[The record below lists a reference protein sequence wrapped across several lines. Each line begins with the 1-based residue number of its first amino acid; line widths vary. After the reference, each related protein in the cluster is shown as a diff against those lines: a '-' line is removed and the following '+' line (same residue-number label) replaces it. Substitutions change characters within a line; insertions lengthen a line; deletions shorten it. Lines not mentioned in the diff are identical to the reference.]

1 MNGLFPVEHNDTRA
15 AVSALLTKVL
25 QSGMVDALLVPLR
38 NPAGDAVTPA
48 LVKNPALLSEADP
61 LAPVLPVNGARL
73 ASMLTQHTPHPRLG
87 VVMRSCEIRAL
98 VELVKLQQAS
108 LEGMT
113 IIGVDCLGTVEVKD
127 YARQISNLKSQIS
140 KGADLTFDISNL
152 KFESLRPACEMC
164 EYPAPANAD
173 IVIQQIG
180 VDNSAA
186 LHVEA
191 KGAWPELLGLTEA
204 QPNGR
209 AGALTELV
217 AQRTAKRDAVFG
229 EMQAQVSSP
238 EKLAAMFSTCIR
250 CHNCMTNCP
259 ICYCKTCFF
268 KTNVFDHEPMQFI
281 AWAERKGATRMPADT
296 VLFHLTR
303 MNHMSTSCIGC
314 GLCTSACPVDIN
326 VGAAF
331 RTVAAKTQAVF
342 NYVAGKSVDDPIPVK
357 NFEVNEL
364 QQLGEH

>member
-1 MNGLFPVEHNDTRA
+1 MNGLFPVENNNVRL

-25 QSGMVDALLVPLR
+25 QSGLVDALLVPLR

-48 LVKNPALLSEADP
+48 LVKNPALLAEADP

-73 ASMLTQHTPHPRLG
+73 ASLLTQHSPRPRLG

-113 IIGVDCLGTVEVKD
+113 LVGVDCTGTYEVPD
-127 YARQISNLKSQIS
+127 YAKIA
-140 KGADLTFDISNL
+140 KGTDAATLA
-152 KFESLRPACEMC
+152 LRPACEMC
-164 EYPAPANAD
+164 EYPAPAVANAD

-180 VDNSAA
+180 VDNSTA

-191 KGAWPELLGLTEA
+191 KGGWPELLGLTETP
-204 QPNGR
+204 PNGR
-209 AGALTELV
+209 ADALGKLV
-217 AQRTAKRDAVFG
+217 TQRSAKRDAVFA
-229 EMQAQVSSP
+229 EMQAQVNSP

-268 KTNVFDHEPMQFI
+268 KTNIFDHEPMQFM

-342 NYVAGKSVDDPIPVK
+342 NYVAGRSVDDPIPVK

-364 QQLGEH
+364 QQLGER